1 MASMTQDPVY
11 LEARIDKFILRVAR
25 DRAYTAEGVWAR
37 PEADGTMRL
46 GVSDYLQQSSGDVTF
61 ATVRPAGTHL
71 AAGDPFVT
79 FETIKIV
86 TELGSPVAGTIVEVN
101 PELDLSP
108 ARINQ
113 APYGAGW
120 LARLVVDPTA
130 PGVPPLLEPPAY
142 FELMKRRAE
151 EEIGG

>member
-1 MASMTQDPVY
+1 MTQGPDY

-71 AAGDPFVT
+71 AAGDPFVD

-86 TELGSPVAGTIVEVN
+86 TELGSPVAGTIVEIN
-101 PELDLSP
+101 PELVLAP
-108 ARINQ
+108 ERINQ
-113 APYGAGW
+113 DPYGAGW
-120 LARLVVDPTA
+120 MARVAVEPPA
-130 PGVPPLLEPPAY
+130 PGVLPLLEPPAY

>member
-1 MASMTQDPVY
+1 MTQGPDY

-25 DRAYTAEGVWAR
+25 DRAYTAEGVWAC

-61 ATVRPAGTHL
+61 TTVRPAGTHL

-101 PELDLSP
+101 PELVLAP
-108 ARINQ
+108 ERINQ
-113 APYGAGW
+113 DPYGAGW
-120 LARLVVDPTA
+120 MARVAVEPPA

>member
-1 MASMTQDPVY
+1 M
-11 LEARIDKFILRVAR
+11 AR

-37 PEADGTMRL
+37 PESDGTMRL

-71 AAGDPFVT
+71 AAGDPFVD

-86 TELGSPVAGTIVEVN
+86 TDLGSPVAGTIVEVN
-101 PELDLSP
+101 PELVLAP
-108 ARINQ
+108 ERINQ
-113 APYGAGW
+113 DPYGAGW
-120 LARLVVDPTA
+120 MARVAVEPPA

>member
-1 MASMTQDPVY
+1 MTQGPDY

-37 PEADGTMRL
+37 PETDGTMRL

-61 ATVRPAGTHL
+61 ATVRPAGTQL
-71 AAGDPFVT
+71 AAGDPFVS

-101 PELDLSP
+101 PEMVLAP
-108 ARINQ
+108 ERINQ
-113 APYGAGW
+113 DPYGAGW
-120 LARLVVDPTA
+120 LARIALDPAAATA
-130 PGVPPLLEPPAY
+130 PPLLEPPAY